1 MKKVFVFLADG
12 FEEIEAITVIDM
24 LRRAEIPTQT
34 VSISDTKEVK
44 GAHNVIVMADE
55 LIGNIAQADA
65 AAIVLPGGM
74 PGSTNLK
81 NSEALKQIIIAQNDD
96 NAYIAA
102 ICAAPIVLANAGVL
116 EGRKATCYPSFET
129 QLVGAT
135 HLPGPVVIDDNI
147 VTAHGPAS
155 ASAFA
160 LALIELL
167 KCNDDAEEVAKGML
181 LI

>member
-34 VSISDTKEVK
+34 VSISDKKEVV
-44 GAHNVIVMADE
+44 GAHHIKVMADE
-55 LIGNIAQADA
+55 LIGNIVQADA

-81 NSEALKQIIIAQNDD
+81 DSDALKQIIITQN
-96 NAYIAA
+96 NEHAYIAA

-116 EGRKATCYPSFET
+116 EGKKATCYPGFES
-129 QLVGAT
+129 QLAGAI
-135 HLPGPVVIDDNI
+135 HKEGPVVIDDKI
-147 VTAHGPAS
+147 VTANGPAS

-167 KCNDDAEEVAKGML
+167 KCNDSAEEVAKGML
-181 LI
+181 LF